1 MDKLTFVLKKKTVLV
16 FVVMIA
22 IGLLAVV
29 IGYFTGSGGNRVAAN
44 LLLNNYYFLS
54 IALIGLFFVTVHTV
68 AQSGW
73 QITAQRVGEAMSAF
87 IPVGGALLLLFFLLG
102 GLHTLYPWTHEEHLD
117 EILINKQ
124 PYLNIPFF
132 YIRLVV
138 YIGAWSL
145 LAHYIRKSSLAFD
158 SLGDSKY
165 FSRMRTLSA
174 VFLVVYALTSVM
186 SAWDWLMSLD
196 PHWFSTLYGWYV
208 FSSMLAAGFAALIIL
223 IYVLKRMG
231 YLELV
236 NDEHL
241 HDIGK
246 YLFGFSIFWAY
257 LWFSQ
262 YMLIWYANMPEE
274 TIYFIERHNHFS
286 GVFYVNLIL
295 NFVVPF
301 MLLMTRQ
308 SKRVFNI
315 LIPVSVVVII
325 GHWLDLYMM
334 IMPGTVGGANA
345 GFGLVELGAFVTF
358 AGLFGLVTFWML
370 SKAPLA
376 PVNHPY
382 FKESM
387 DYHTNY

>member
-1 MDKLTFVLKKKTVLV
+1 MDKLTFVLKKKTVTVLL
-16 FVVMIA
+16 VMIA
-22 IGLLAVV
+22 VGLLAIV
-29 IGYFTGSGGNRVAAN
+29 IGYFTGTGGNRVAAN

-54 IALIGLFFVTVHTV
+54 MALIALFFVAVHTV

-73 QITAQRVGEAMSAF
+73 QMTVQRVGEAMSAF
-87 IPVGGALLLLFFLLG
+87 IPVGGLLLILFFLLG

-117 EILINKQ
+117 EILIKKQ
-124 PYLNIPFF
+124 PYLNVPFF

-138 YIGAWSL
+138 YLGAWSL

-158 SLGDSKY
+158 SLGQMSY

-174 VFLVVYALTSVM
+174 IFLVVYALTSVM

-208 FSSMLAAGFAALIIL
+208 FSSMLAGGFAALILVIF
-223 IYVLKRMG
+223 VLKRMG

-236 NDEHL
+236 NDEHM
-241 HDIGK
+241 HDLGK

-301 MLLMTRQ
+301 LLLMTRD
-308 SKRVFNI
+308 SKRVFGI
-315 LIPVSVVVII
+315 LAPVSMIVIV

-334 IMPGTVGGANA
+334 IMPGTVGGEHA
-345 GFGLVELGAFVTF
+345 GFGLVEIGAFVGF
-358 AGLFGLVTFWML
+358 LGLFGLVTFWML
-370 SKAPLA
+370 AKTPLA